1 MSFTYT
7 AIQTLTA
14 PGSSFEFTNI
24 PSNYTDLRLHLSID
38 GSGYNAT
45 DCYLR
50 FNGSTAANYS
60 VRYVWKDGASSSGT
74 GGSATAQS
82 AMFIGY
88 ATGTQTAADTYAT
101 MLIHISDYASTTK
114 NKYVLTENATEAQT
128 NDQWITMFTGK
139 WTNTSAITSIS
150 IFPASSG
157 TFTSNSTATLYG
169 ILKA

>member
-7 AIQTLTA
+7 AIQTLDS

-24 PSNYTDLRLHLSID
+24 PSTYTDLRLHLSID

-60 VRYVWKDGASSSGT
+60 VRYVWKDGSSASGSG
-74 GGSATAQS
+74 GNATAQS

-88 ATGTQTAADTYAT
+88 ATGTNTAANIFAT
-101 MLIHISDYASTTK
+101 MNIHISEYASTTK
-114 NKYVLTENATEAQT
+114 NKYVLTENATEAAN
-128 NDQWITMFTGK
+128 NDQWLTMFTGK
-139 WTNTSAITSIS
+139 WADTSAITSIS